1 MSLDEIRKKVIFH
14 NSVDVWIA
22 ACFEKKISWAN
33 TEDYKKFMKHLLSF
47 NLNLKA
53 FSLCA
58 HDAGATEE
66 EKTKFTDILFE
77 TKDDPTS
84 LIYTK
89 FLSIKSITFD
99 LKSLSNNSS
108 GL

>member
-22 ACFEKKISWAN
+22 ACFEKKIPWTN

-77 TKDDPTS
+77 TKNDPNS
-84 LIYTK
+84 LIYT
-89 FLSIKSITFD
+89 IKLNASALEIIRNHF
-99 LKSLSNNSS
+99 S
-108 GL
+108 